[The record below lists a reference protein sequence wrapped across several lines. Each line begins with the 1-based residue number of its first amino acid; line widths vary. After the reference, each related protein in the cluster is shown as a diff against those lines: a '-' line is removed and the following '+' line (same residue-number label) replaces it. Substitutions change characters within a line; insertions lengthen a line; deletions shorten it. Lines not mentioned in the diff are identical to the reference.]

1 MLFYRNESSLDEML
15 FQCFLADKS
24 ANQAAHQSSSN
35 NDYQH
40 GNRSDI
46 EHSLNVLRGNIVFL
60 HCANKRTLKKFDGAD
75 STKSKNSTEQRIGY
89 HHGLHCDFISAHDQ
103 KIADDTANYQADGNE
118 PESTYQQEQDSL
130 NCGTNMVNT
139 PFFGTLASRSI
150 ITMPFGIATTDG

>member
-46 EHSLNVLRGNIVFL
+46 EHSLKRDGINRKPTNAAAMAIPVETVIHKRGLLKQIYDINI
-60 HCANKRTLKKFDGAD
+60 
-75 STKSKNSTEQRIGY
+75 Y
-89 HHGLHCDFISAHDQ
+89 
-103 KIADDTANYQADGNE
+103 
-118 PESTYQQEQDSL
+118 
-130 NCGTNMVNT
+130 
-139 PFFGTLASRSI
+139 
-150 ITMPFGIATTDG
+150 

>member
-75 STKSKNSTEQRIGY
+75 STKSKNSTEQRIGR

-130 NCGTNMVNT
+130 NCGTMVNT